1 MFLKLYHIARY
12 GWYVSVSQQNGTQTA
27 RYQVAIVEESDQ
39 TAGVDAEGDGRSK
52 RERERGKEK
61 ARGRDGVVRL
71 EVGQV
76 RGRSTKLVGGCSG
89 SGGGD
94 QTISR
99 REESLTRRI
108 RYSCKGN
115 DGASVV
121 ISRRSKL
128 GSMEH

>member
-1 MFLKLYHIARY
+1 
-12 GWYVSVSQQNGTQTA
+12 TA

-94 QTISR
+94 QTISVDAEGDGKSR
-99 REESLTRRI
+99 RERERERGKEKARGTDR
-108 RYSCKGN
+108 
-115 DGASVV
+115 VV
-121 ISRRSKL
+121 RL
-128 GSMEH
+128 EP